1 MFAQLNVTI
10 DVKYDKQL
18 FPLSMSTIVRSSIL
32 LHTHILIF
40 CIITVLSLQ
49 PACIFIW
56 PSANNS
62 KPCTVGITHLPFFIA
77 LDSKTSLTNGT
88 NNNLEW
94 QNMRASWREWCV
106 RPISKTRSKISHNQ
120 LNKYTVKMGA
130 MSSQS
135 QSLFLSFRAPEFL
148 SSSVILYTV
157 PSICTVVMVIGSM
170 IPHLWS
176 RPVGLTQTS
185 LCSLICFLIAL
196 GRQVSRQ

>member
-1 MFAQLNVTI
+1 MINSYSLSTCQQLSGRAFF
-10 DVKYDKQL
+10 Y
-18 FPLSMSTIVRSSIL
+18 
-32 LHTHILIF
+32 THILIF

-49 PACIFIW
+49 RACRFTW

-94 QNMRASWREWCV
+94 QNMRASCREWCV

-176 RPVGLTQTS
+176 RPVGPTQTS
-185 LCSLICFLIAL
+185 LCSLICFLIAF
-196 GRQVSRQ
+196 GRQLSRQWVARTKHTVRLL